1 MVQKNMLF
9 DSVESTNK
17 LLDTYESQIQELMR
31 SETEETKENERML
44 SSIHPSLA
52 DGESDMD
59 F

>member
-1 MVQKNMLF
+1 MLF

-31 SETEETKENERML
+31 SETEETKENEHML

-52 DGESDMD
+52 DGESNMD